1 MLGLQFNFV
10 IYGTNKSPMVLISLV
25 ELSVLRS
32 INTEGA
38 QEQMQSRVNKDDVK
52 IKPSSLSIKGIKYGY
67 VLNSIFNQKS
77 DFHPIHSTQS
87 EAETTSPSDLS
98 ACD

>member
-1 MLGLQFNFV
+1 M
-10 IYGTNKSPMVLISLV
+10 
-25 ELSVLRS
+25 LRS

-38 QEQMQSRVNKDDVK
+38 QEQMQTRVNKDDVK

-77 DFHPIHSTQS
+77 DFHPIHSTHNQKLKPLHLLTFHPVNDQWS
-87 EAETTSPSDLS
+87 RIRGATSPIFT
-98 ACD
+98 

>member
-1 MLGLQFNFV
+1 M
-10 IYGTNKSPMVLISLV
+10 IYGTNKSPIVLISLV
-25 ELSVLRS
+25 ELSMLRS

-38 QEQMQSRVNKDDVK
+38 QEQMQTRVNKDDVK

-87 EAETTSPSDLS
+87 EAETTSLSDLS
-98 ACD
+98 PCE